1 MTAPNTTS
9 LDDGFIEAPA
19 QTAQEPDGFLPAGS
33 PMPAEE
39 MDTILAEDKNLV
51 LGMPKGADLDQINL
65 NALTSIYQKPKEDFF
80 LGIPHAFGL
89 MARGAGADVMQIPI
103 SAAGIIRSV
112 ADKQDQPAAPPGQTK
127 DWVFNLF
134 EKLTGTKERPVSNDP
149 LFFIQSDDLRDTA
162 DRLSKFSHDTIE
174 RFRLRPDSEKD
185 RVFESEGSIRPEPVR
200 DQFLEDLQF
209 GVGQGAASMARS
221 LALLAITKNP
231 ELIGGMFGIQMY
243 GSKYE
248 QYTQE
253 LGMDPDK
260 ALPLSILAGMGE
272 GSLEALGLEAWM
284 NALKGSK
291 VVLRIAVRAGE
302 EFLQEAA
309 QQGSETLIDVLG
321 AGIEKTP
328 QQIAYEIGM
337 AGLIG
342 ILVGAPAA
350 GISAAFEENSYFGE
364 IRKRYN
370 LTDEQAGE
378 ILQKMAGRRVKEVQQ
393 HMAKK
398 INEELAEAEIKIAKD
413 GPPPVRVEVSPEDQ
427 KANAIVQLEE
437 YRELRNELEIL
448 HDQTESPAQAQQFRQ
463 DLDAEIARLEAVL
476 GVPPQEVRFSRK
488 GQQDQVKSPAFKT
501 WFGTSKVV
509 AADGKPM
516 RVYHGTPAQFST
528 FKTDGFTAHFGTKQA
543 ANDRVMDGES
553 VDDNEGVSIMP
564 VYLSI
569 KNPLEFSDI
578 GDFNDVEMWQEY
590 LGPANYEIFTEAELS
605 KLDTIEK
612 IKSALIKKGYDGI
625 KYSNSFEGEKDGTE
639 SYIAFYPGQ
648 IKSATG
654 NRGTFDPKN
663 PDIRFS
669 RRDQNKLGFYS
680 AAIRAIEDK
689 MPKTATRQQVMN
701 ILKNTPGVKAAE
713 VEAMDLYSFPEE
725 GDMNAPFEKQ
735 ALLGWMREHMVTIE
749 EEILGGPDNKEYFKP
764 EDMPKEI
771 QYMIDAVDD
780 GTLEGFQFAED
791 AKALGYIVDFDMD
804 GTLLGIRAEGAKPTH
819 HQIYRTKG
827 GTDYQERLIK
837 VPAVAI
843 TKLPA
848 GYSLQPLQS
857 KVEDIQLPEP
867 VYQADL
873 PASGWTSFPTKEA
886 AEAASGGMRNLQRTV
901 YTTEINGKP
910 YKVTVV
916 QGAYATGQNDI
927 TVFELVKS
935 PGGELVE
942 NGEYARST
950 ATRKSPRQVLF
961 NYVYGESARWT
972 LVGPS
977 GVGTIIHGDLT
988 EEEATREAIDRL
1000 LTDEQRAARKGF
1012 THSHWPGKVNVA
1024 VHERGSTFKIG
1035 GKKIYV
1041 IHELQSD
1048 WSQKGRKEGWM
1059 GDPQPAQLKRGFEM
1073 RRLTE
1078 EDLESMDDDAAVG
1091 DWSLFET
1098 KPGGEPV
1105 MPLSIGG
1112 KRTKEQAIADLYEIA
1127 NDAADPDM
1135 FFEERAKG
1143 TVPIHPLRDVVID
1156 LALKRVLR
1164 WASDNGFDGIAV
1176 ETGALQF
1183 ERWGSEEIAWVVGK
1197 DTDSIV
1203 DPNAK
1208 IVRRTEGR
1216 DHYYV
1221 VVDTDGNEVSEKYE
1235 TRSEA
1240 ENGTM
1245 IPAPVGEK
1253 FWRISASEQVGGNA
1267 GGIDIEGE
1275 ARARGILKE
1284 KKGKIVR
1291 TWGELH
1297 KIVKD
1302 VLSSDH
1308 SKEQINKV
1316 TDRVWAR
1323 MQTEDAGTTMPRKEG
1338 LEYAYDKV
1346 IPTTL
1351 AKVAKAASGGAW
1363 KGEVGK
1369 IKISGTAPAGVYMN
1383 GPHGYAYYFDGT
1395 TLMAAPMMVDGTM
1408 DDQAAIAV
1416 EDFSVPLT
1424 EQENT
1429 EVMQGIHD
1437 SGWRPEN
1444 MELVALTDRE
1454 PFAGAEDFRDG
1465 NPPLTTVVQLAHEG
1479 RRVNAQVI
1487 VHPDGVSFFIEGQD
1501 SEIQL
1506 PWKVSPPTT
1515 QQGAASRFEALWRNK
1530 EDVASRLEQMSAG
1543 KTTLV
1548 DEKGGVE
1555 MTYLEL
1561 TPEIKLGVQQGQA
1574 LFARGAEG
1582 RSTTQQVEAKIAQ
1595 LSKGMGNLPEIL
1607 VFQTA
1612 EEAFMQTG
1620 VQIPD
1625 DAEAFFRPRG
1635 AGRDQIIMIAERL
1648 APDKVAF
1655 VFYHELVGHY
1665 GLRSL
1670 FGVKFDSAMKDIYD
1684 KNQKIRTRANAIMAK
1699 YSEYDQATAT
1709 EEALADQAA
1718 EMAKEKEYP
1727 SWWET
1732 VLSRLRA
1739 LARNL
1744 GLDLELTDTDLN
1756 VILADARRMVE
1767 KKAPDTDLTAKQA
1780 IDAYN
1785 AAIHDADQAKAELEG
1800 MQDAI
1805 DFFRENKVKP
1815 TEGLEEDFKWKQIP
1829 RAFKAG
1835 KDEFGQTLD
1844 HLVKKIGQGEGE
1856 RDSRIPEFDNE
1867 AQLAEYMIQ
1876 LWQSYTYARARSR
1889 KPGLPRL
1896 RQTPTITS
1904 AAWLKRRNAVLR
1916 ARQAGKQAG
1925 SDQVSY
1931 LMLKQDMRRAMS
1943 EEVLNARIGEL
1954 KQRIRDIKNRTLA
1967 EREAARQGY
1976 YEKQADAKRA
1986 IMWKIQRK
1994 EAVTKSIEEYITD
2007 NLPVEK
2013 RGQLLKVA
2021 RAAGISQKA
2030 IAKAFDRVQ
2039 RAVDAYIRQQT
2050 IAQIK
2055 KLAQKAQAKS
2065 VAVDYRNAVDRIVED
2080 LDFQKPTA
2088 QTRAR
2093 LAKLKKYIDE
2103 KLAAGEDPG
2112 VGRDE
2117 YEALRRLEKVSVA
2130 DLTQL
2135 DLLNIMDRIALLIRV
2150 GQTKRELL
2158 KNRWDTDKSAALDIL
2173 RAEGRNLGKLGSK
2186 QSMIRTKIG
2195 SDAIADNTWQDIRA
2209 GLRKADWSLLPIDA
2223 FIDML
2228 DGYKDYRGANYRIFK
2243 NRIDRSFQNYLDLK
2257 DRLVRPLTELGEKL
2271 KLTEEN
2277 YYHIGVFAADEQED
2291 GRKKLLAYAE
2301 DETEQAFLEQLIE
2314 EIKANMTAAEM
2325 KWYGEARQTL
2335 DALRPQIAQVMR
2347 KVYNKDLAEVKN
2359 YFPFMMNFDAMSD
2372 SEIENRFG
2380 DSVEMFGKKPKGDVK
2395 KGFTEERVGGTFKVR
2410 LNALDIMTQHLDNA
2424 TYLVEMGESI
2434 KFLQEIAKGNDYKGI
2449 VGQDAQDFMTQ
2460 WLSLLAK
2467 KGALKRDG
2475 GLDYARRLAGIYALG
2490 FRLSTGLIQMTA
2502 LMDGA
2507 TYIGPWVVN
2516 GMTKMTEDPWRK
2528 FILDNMAELRD
2539 RVGDDPAIAQ
2549 LEFVAA
2555 PQNLA
2560 DVVKVLQ
2567 SKTTKVGYAHIRWMD
2582 SIVAQSVAGGAY
2594 LKYMADHKLEL
2605 DLENPNQD
2613 AINYAQL
2620 VLRRTQASTFVK
2632 DLPAAISRGALTGD
2646 SVSWGKL
2653 VFQFQTF
2660 MLSRWSIYRND
2671 ILAAGIKGKRPEAI
2685 NKLMI
2690 LLMAAFVEVLLR
2702 RGVNIFQE
2710 GAIDMMRE
2718 LMGRPPADDDDDDDS
2733 ILEEWFSSIFRN
2745 VPIVGP
2751 AVDSLKYGSLP
2762 VPAIDILARPLETA
2776 SALMRSRKPAAVQR
2790 NLTRLAVQS
2799 AGMVFGGGGQADQI
2813 VKQFLSD

>member
-1 MTAPNTTS
+1 MTAPSLTS
-9 LDDGFIEAPA
+9 PDEQKYGFIPEPPEEARYGFV
-19 QTAQEPDGFLPAGS
+19 PDGS
-33 PMPAEE
+33 PLPAEE
-39 MDTILAEDKNLV
+39 MENILAEDKNMV
-51 LGMPKGADLDQINL
+51 MGMPKGGDLDEINL
-65 NALTSIYQKPKEDFF
+65 RALTTIYQKPKESFM
-80 LGIPHAFGL
+80 LGIPDGFQDILQGQGAGLAEMVKSFGGNLRTFSDAMDTPITKEEFSSFMMPFNPIYKQSLMDSFKAFDPRERQD
-89 MARGAGADVMQIPI
+89 MTIRFAARGVQK
-103 SAAGIIRSV
+103 V
-112 ADKQDQPAAPPGQTK
+112 ADFISGIDDWAVDVYNQGKRIQGDQD
-127 DWVFNLF
+127 FS
-134 EKLTGTKERPVSNDP
+134 VSP
-149 LFFIQSDDLRDTA
+149 SRAMSKTA
-162 DRLSKFSHDTIE
+162 DRLQNWSKDFIE
-174 RFRLRPDSEKD
+174 RLDLKSDTDSPYNDEMIK
-185 RVFESEGSIRPEPVR
+185 PEQPVN
-200 DQFLEDLQF
+200 QFLEELRF
-209 GVGQGAASMARS
+209 GYGQATVSLAES

-231 ELIGGMFGIQMY
+231 HVVASVFSVQFQGGKYQELIDR
-243 GSKYE
+243 
-248 QYTQE
+248 
-253 LGMDPDK
+253 GMDPKK
-260 ALPLSILAGMGE
+260 ARINSVLAAVPQYALE
-272 GSLEALGLEAWM
+272 YYGSEIWM
-284 NALKGSK
+284 NALTGSK
-291 VVLRIAVRAGE
+291 QVERTAIRIGDEVI
-302 EFLQEAA
+302 QEML
-309 QQGSETLIDVLG
+309 QQGSEIGTDALV
-321 AGIEKTP
+321 GINKTP
-328 QQIAYEIGM
+328 EEAAKEIGM
-337 AGLIG
+337 AGLLG
-342 ILVGAPAA
+342 LLASAPMAVVS
-350 GISAAFEENSYFGE
+350 GHFEENSYFGQV
-364 IRKRYN
+364 RKNYN
-370 LTDEQAGE
+370 LNDEQAGA
-378 ILQKMAGRRVKEVQQ
+378 ILEKRAKARIKEVQQ

-398 INEELAEAEIKIAKD
+398 MNEELAEAEISLAKD
-413 GPPPVRVEVSPEDQ
+413 GPPPARVEVTPEIQ
-427 KANAIVQLEE
+427 RENNIVQLEE
-437 YRELRNELEIL
+437 LRDIQNELEFYA
-448 HDQTESPAQAQQFRQ
+448 DQLGSPQEAQQYREGVAQ
-463 DLDAEIARLEAVL
+463 EIARLEAVL
-476 GVPPQEVRFSRK
+476 GVPAQEVRFSRK
-488 GQQDQVKSPAFKT
+488 GQQEQVKTPAFKK
-501 WFGTSKVV
+501 WFGKSKVV
-509 AADGKPM
+509 SADGNPM
-516 RVYHGTPAQFST
+516 RVYHGTPAQFSA

-553 VDDNEGVSIMP
+553 AENNEGVSIMP
-564 VYLSI
+564 VYLAI
-569 KNPLEFSDI
+569 KNPLDFSDI
-578 GDFNDVEMWQEY
+578 GDFNDVEMWHEY
-590 LGPANYEIFTEAELS
+590 LGPANYEIFTEQELK

-612 IKSALIKKGYDGI
+612 IKSALIKKGYDGV

-639 SYIAFYPGQ
+639 SYIAFYPEQ

-654 NRGTFDPKN
+654 NRGTFDSKN

-713 VEAMDLYSFPEE
+713 VESMDLYSFPEE

-749 EEILGGPDNKEYFKP
+749 EEILGGAKGKQIQEKDFPP
-764 EDMPKEI
+764 ELERLLI
-771 QYMIDAVDD
+771 GYDD
-780 GTLEGFQFAED
+780 GAINIKELEQEAE
-791 AKALGYIVDFDMD
+791 KLGYKIEYDMD
-804 GTLLGIRAEGAKPTH
+804 FEITGVWETDKEPTR
-819 HQIYRTKG
+819 HQTYRTKG

-848 GYSLQPLQS
+848 GYSIQPMQQ
-857 KVEDIQLPEP
+857 KVDDIKLPEP

-886 AEAASGGMRNLQRTV
+886 ADAASGGMRSLQRAV
-901 YTTEINGKP
+901 YTTEVNGKP
-910 YKVTVV
+910 YKVTVS
-916 QGAYATGQNDI
+916 QWAYATGQNDI
-927 TVFELVKS
+927 TVFDLEKVN
-935 PGGELVE
+935 GGELVE
-942 NGEYARST
+942 SGHYNRLT

-988 EEEATREAIDRL
+988 EEEATKEAIDRL
-1000 LTDEQRAARKGF
+1000 LTDEQRTARKGF

-1024 VHERGSTFKIG
+1024 VHERGSTFQIG

-1078 EDLESMDDDAAVG
+1078 ADLESMDDDAAVG
-1091 DWSLFET
+1091 DWALFET
-1098 KPGGEPV
+1098 KPGSEPV

-1127 NDAADPDM
+1127 TDAADPDM

-1183 ERWGSEEIAWVVGK
+1183 ERWGSEEIAWVK
-1197 DTDSIV
+1197 D
-1203 DPNAK
+1203 
-1208 IVRRTEGR
+1208 
-1216 DHYYV
+1216 
-1221 VVDTDGNEVSEKYE
+1221 
-1235 TRSEA
+1235 EA
-1240 ENGTM
+1240 GS
-1245 IPAPVGEK
+1245 
-1253 FWRISASEQVGGNA
+1253 WRVHASEQVGGNA
-1267 GGIDIEGE
+1267 GGVDIEGE

-1284 KKGKIVR
+1284 EKGKTVR
-1291 TWGELH
+1291 TWDELH
-1297 KIVKD
+1297 KIIKN
-1302 VLSSDH
+1302 VLSRDH

-1346 IPTTL
+1346 IPT
-1351 AKVAKAASGGAW
+1351 AMSKIAKAATGGKW
-1363 KGEVGK
+1363 GGKIGEIEVGSDESGK
-1369 IKISGTAPAGVYMN
+1369 KANKTVPDLSPLKDDDGAFNGAEEFQDGSRPLIGSQRMRYDGKTVEVQIIVHATGISFITAEGE
-1383 GPHGYAYYFDGT
+1383 GD
-1395 TLMAAPMMVDGTM
+1395 AAEFTIPWNLRVIRSQN
-1408 DDQAAIAV
+1408 QAKNLFEV
-1416 EDFSVPLT
+1416 VWKNNDFSRRLAEASQERLSLPLS
-1424 EQENT
+1424 EK
-1429 EVMQGIHD
+1429 
-1437 SGWRPEN
+1437 P
-1444 MELVALTDRE
+1444 
-1454 PFAGAEDFRDG
+1454 
-1465 NPPLTTVVQLAHEG
+1465 VQMH
-1479 RRVNAQVI
+1479 
-1487 VHPDGVSFFIEGQD
+1487 H
-1501 SEIQL
+1501 
-1506 PWKVSPPTT
+1506 
-1515 QQGAASRFEALWRNK
+1515 
-1530 EDVASRLEQMSAG
+1530 
-1543 KTTLV
+1543 
-1548 DEKGGVE
+1548 
-1555 MTYLEL
+1555 LEL
-1561 TPEIKLGVQQGQA
+1561 TPEIRLGVQQGQA
-1574 LFARGAEG
+1574 LFARGADG
-1582 RSTTQQVEAKIAQ
+1582 FSTAQQVQNKIDQ

-1607 VFQTA
+1607 IFQTA
-1612 EEAFMQTG
+1612 EEAFMATG
-1620 VQIPD
+1620 QKIPE
-1625 DAEAFFRPRG
+1625 DAEAFFRPRIG
-1635 AGRDQIIMIAERL
+1635 GRDQIILVAERL
-1648 APDKVAF
+1648 APDRVAF

-1670 FGVKFDSAMKDIYD
+1670 FGMKFNDAMKDIHD
-1684 KNQKIRTRANAIMAK
+1684 RSPKIRARAKAIMDK
-1699 YSEYDQATAT
+1699 YAEYDQATAT
-1709 EEALADQAA
+1709 EEALADEAA
-1718 EMAKEKEYP
+1718 ELAKEEKYP
-1727 SWWET
+1727 SWWQT
-1732 VLSRLRA
+1732 AISRLRQ

-1744 GLDLELTDTDLN
+1744 GVELELTDTDLN
-1756 VILADARRMVE
+1756 LILADARRMVE
-1767 KKAPDTDLTAKQA
+1767 KKSPDTELTAKQVL
-1780 IDAYN
+1780 DAYN
-1785 AAIHDADQAKAELEG
+1785 AALADADDAKREMEDLQPAV
-1800 MQDAI
+1800 
-1805 DFFRENKVKP
+1805 DFMKEHKLVP
-1815 TEGLEEDFKWKQIP
+1815 TPGLEEDFKWAQIP
-1829 RAFKAG
+1829 RAFKAAKG
-1835 KDEFGQTLD
+1835 ERGQTLD
-1844 HLVKKIGQGEGE
+1844 QVLRALKDDDQKG
-1856 RDSRIPEFDNE
+1856 RIPQFDNE

-1889 KPGLPRL
+1889 KPAQPRL
-1896 RQTPTITS
+1896 RQQPTITS
-1904 AAWLKRRNAVLR
+1904 AAWLKRREAVLR
-1916 ARQAGKQAG
+1916 ARQAGKKAG

-1931 LMLKQDMRRAMS
+1931 LMLKQDMRRLMS

-1954 KQRIRDIKNRTLA
+1954 KQRIRDIKTRTLA

-1994 EAVTKSIEEYITD
+1994 EAVAKSIEEYITD

-2021 RAAGISQKA
+2021 RAAGTSQKA

-2130 DLTQL
+2130 ELTQL

-2173 RAEGRNLGKLGSK
+2173 RAEARNLGKLGAK

-2195 SDAIADNTWQDIRA
+2195 GSEIADNTWQDIRA
-2209 GLRKADWSLLPIDA
+2209 GLRKADWSLLPMDA

-2301 DETEQAFLEQLIE
+2301 DETEAAFLEKIID

-2325 KWYGEARQTL
+2325 KWYHEARQTL

-2372 SEIENRFG
+2372 TEIENRFG

-2490 FRLSTGLIQMTA
+2490 FRLSTGLIQATA

-2567 SKTTKVGYAHIRWMD
+2567 SNTTKIGYAHIRWMD

-2594 LKYMADHKLEL
+2594 LKYMSDHKLEV

-2671 ILAAGIKGKRPEAI
+2671 IVMAGIKGKRLEAI

-2690 LLMAAFVEVLLR
+2690 LLMAAFVEVLIR

-2751 AVDSLKYGSLP
+2751 AVDSLKYGSFP
-2762 VPAIDILARPLETA
+2762 IPAVEILASPLETA

-2790 NLTRLAVQS
+2790 NLSRLAVQS